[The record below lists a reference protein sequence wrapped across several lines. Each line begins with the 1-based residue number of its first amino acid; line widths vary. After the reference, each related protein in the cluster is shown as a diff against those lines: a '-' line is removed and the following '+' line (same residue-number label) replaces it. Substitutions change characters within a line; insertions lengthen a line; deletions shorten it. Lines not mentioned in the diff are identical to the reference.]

1 MALGKSKRNQRIAD
15 RQLQLRGKL
24 WPEINSNQIWSRKE
38 RQGFTT
44 IPRALPLVL
53 AILDKMAIGKPV
65 SSTYFELWCRAF
77 DEGFVTLNRDEEM
90 AFHAGFSGQRSRRTW
105 LGRLKRLEELG
116 FISVKPGAFGP
127 QSYALLLNPYLV
139 IREHYDKG
147 EVPDEYF
154 LAMVARL
161 NEIRADD
168 LDETVPGPENP

>member
-1 MALGKSKRNQRIAD
+1 MVSGKSKRNQRIAD

-24 WPEINSNQIWSRKE
+24 WPEIRAGQIWSRKE

-53 AILDKMAIGKPV
+53 AIIDKLAIGQPV
-65 SSTYFELWCRAF
+65 SATYFELWGRAF

-90 AFHAGFSGQRSRRTW
+90 AFHAGFSGQRARGTW
-105 LGRLKRLEELG
+105 LGRIKRLAELG
-116 FISVKPGAFGP
+116 FISVKPGAFGA

-139 IREHYDKG
+139 IRDHYDKG
-147 EVPDEYF
+147 QISDEYY

-168 LDETVPGPENP
+168 LDEPAP